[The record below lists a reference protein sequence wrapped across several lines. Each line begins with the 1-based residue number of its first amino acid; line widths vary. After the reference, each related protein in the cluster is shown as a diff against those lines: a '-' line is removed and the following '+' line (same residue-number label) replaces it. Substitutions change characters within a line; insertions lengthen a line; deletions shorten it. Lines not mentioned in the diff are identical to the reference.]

1 MGEFQKAPEGYEA
14 VNGGPDAFGVVYRSV
29 TPGKPAIW
37 CGELPIHNYVNPI
50 FSRKVFVGGIPWD
63 ANENDLV
70 TAFNKFGTC
79 RVEWPIKEMR
89 VSHLQLYGTRRPK
102 AFGYVYIVYNDGSS
116 IRKLLQEC
124 KQELGSAGEWYFK
137 ISTRRTHSATEVR
150 QAVQVI
156 PWVVSD
162 ISCIPDT
169 VSSPDPKKT
178 VFVGGVHGMVTSQ
191 MLFSIMNEIFGSVA
205 LVELDN
211 DKYQYPLGNF
221 NFTAGSGRVTFLSS
235 TSFYR
240 AVEDGFFEI
249 RTSKFSK
256 RVQVDPYIQLSK
268 CSQCSLTIGPY
279 FCRER
284 ICFNY
289 YCARCWQVTLLLMIR
304 HKSLRAQ
311 FEEEESGEVNYWL
324 FYSPTK
330 HSGFVQRRLPSGRVI
345 LSFVNKVL
353 GSYENPFALTYK
365 NVRHALK
372 GPYSNHKPLER
383 HSRRPICMASD
394 NNNNTSQL
402 GNSWSSPHSI
412 PLSYVGSKRVGPMF
426 SNGIGFMSRAIER
439 NAFFISAEVG
449 GVYWSWLTLLLREG
463 DFAALMAI

>member
-14 VNGGPDAFGVVYRSV
+14 VNEGPDAFGIVYRSCV
-29 TPGKPAIW
+29 PGKPAIW
-37 CGELPIHNYVNPI
+37 CGELPLHNYVNPV

-63 ANENDLV
+63 ANESDLV

-89 VSHLQLYGTRRPK
+89 ATHLQVCGTRRPK

-150 QAVQVI
+150 QVQVI

-162 ISCIPDT
+162 ISCIPST
-169 VSSPDPKKT
+169 VGPSDPKKT

-191 MLFSIMNEIFGSVA
+191 MLYSIMNEIFGSVA
-205 LVELDN
+205 LVELDS
-211 DKYQYPLGNF
+211 DKYQYPL
-221 NFTAGSGRVTFLSS
+221 GSGRVTFLSS
-235 TSFYR
+235 SSFYR

-268 CSQCSLTIGPY
+268 CSQCGVAVGPY

-289 YCARCWQVTLLLMIR
+289 YCAHCWQIR
-304 HKSLRAQ
+304 HS
-311 FEEEESGEVNYWL
+311 
-324 FYSPTK
+324 
-330 HSGFVQRRLPSGRVI
+330 I
-345 LSFVNKVL
+345 
-353 GSYENPFALTYK
+353 
-365 NVRHALK
+365 K
-372 GPYSNHKPLER
+372 GPYNNHRPLER
-383 HSRRPICMASD
+383 HSRRLLCTTSD
-394 NNNNTSQL
+394 SNNNSNNNHLIGAWNNSQSL
-402 GNSWSSPHSI
+402 V
-412 PLSYVGSKRVGPMF
+412 PLSYVGAENVGSVF
-426 SNGIGFMSRAIER
+426 NDNLGFLSRTMER
-439 NAFFISAEVG
+439 NVFISADV
-449 GVYWSWLTLLLREG
+449 SLLKPG
-463 DFAALMAI
+463 FIANTYYFIFFAIA